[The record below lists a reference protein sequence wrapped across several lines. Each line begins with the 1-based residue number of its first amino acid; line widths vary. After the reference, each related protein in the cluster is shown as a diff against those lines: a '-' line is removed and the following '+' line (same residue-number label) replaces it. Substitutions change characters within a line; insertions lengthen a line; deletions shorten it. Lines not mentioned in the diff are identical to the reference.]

1 MISVAWL
8 KLSMN
13 DHCKESSEEHL
24 YKYILLQISVS
35 LGLTFSVTTNLLT
48 DLLLLPYFTTI
59 LIARD
64 HYIFHTP
71 ELQLRGDSLTSVE

>member
-1 MISVAWL
+1 
-8 KLSMN
+8 MN

-35 LGLTFSVTTNLLT
+35 LDLVFSVTTYLLT
-48 DLLLLPYFTTI
+48 DLLLFPYFTTI

-64 HYIFHTP
+64 HYIFHVS
-71 ELQLRGDSLTSVE
+71 ELQLRRDILTSVE